1 MNNNVLKGV
10 IKNFAPERGI
20 SMTSRVGTMDPYT
33 MAKLYYPRFWQLWQV
48 QALVKVGAL
57 TEEEYKEIT
66 GLDYK

>member
-1 MNNNVLKGV
+1 
-10 IKNFAPERGI
+10 
-20 SMTSRVGTMDPYT
+20 MTSRVGTMDPYT